1 MATFSSVA
9 APYQDSVLVPAV
21 ALPPNIKVTPT
32 AGAMVQL
39 LLLSLTTLMAVP
51 MGKVTELLVGI
62 FKVTPPELV

>member
-1 MATFSSVA
+1 
-9 APYQDSVLVPAV
+9 V

-39 LLLSLTTLMAVP
+39 LLLSLTMLMAVP
-51 MGKVTELLVGI
+51 MGNVTELLVGI